1 MSTDYKSSRTVDP
14 PLLGRNDGA
23 SLETRMVEGAAIAAP
38 LGVSLED
45 RDPIRWGPIL
55 AGVVTALAVML
66 FLTALGL
73 ALGFSTF
80 SGDESPQDW
89 GTAAGIWGGLSL
101 LASFFFGGWMAGRG
115 SAPGPDRFGLING
128 FVTGAATLLLIFWL
142 AATTLTGAL
151 GFVGSTVAGIGGSVA
166 PAAIEAVS
174 EQAAPAVD
182 QADVQSAAEDPAAA
196 VDEAVPEG
204 VEQQVEQQ
212 AEAATQQAEEV
223 VGAVADAAGPSA
235 WGTFFAILLAL
246 VAASIGGML
255 GQAERRFLPGSRVS
269 TAA

>member
-1 MSTDYKSSRTVDP
+1 MSTDYKSSRTADP
-14 PLLGRNDGA
+14 PGLGRNDG
-23 SLETRMVEGAAIAAP
+23 STVETRTIETGVVAAP
-38 LGVSLED
+38 VGVALDD

-73 ALGFSTF
+73 ALGFSVS

-151 GFVGSTVAGIGGSVA
+151 GFVGSTAASLGGSVA
-166 PAAIEAVS
+166 PAAIEAVAD
-174 EQAAPAVD
+174 QAPPVD
-182 QADVQSAAEDPAAA
+182 QGTVEEAAEDPAAA
-196 VDEAVPEG
+196 VDEAVPED
-204 VEQQVEQQ
+204 VQQQAEEQ

-223 VGAVADAAGPSA
+223 AGAVADAAGPSA

-246 VAASIGGML
+246 AVASIGGML
-255 GQAERRFLPGSRVS
+255 GQAERRFVPGSRVS
-269 TAA
+269 TTV